1 MVGVRGRQK
10 GRMWLMAGE
19 GAGKMQGIGKYE
31 LQDLD
36 EKKTYLRKDA
46 RLCSAN
52 KAEEMYKLK
61 DLPRNSSERMQIMVS
76 E

>member
-46 RLCSAN
+46 RLLS
-52 KAEEMYKLK
+52 
-61 DLPRNSSERMQIMVS
+61 
-76 E
+76 

>member
-1 MVGVRGRQK
+1 MQWPAGGGECTGGVTAGGQPMVGVRGRQK

-46 RLCSAN
+46 RLLS
-52 KAEEMYKLK
+52 
-61 DLPRNSSERMQIMVS
+61 
-76 E
+76 

>member
-1 MVGVRGRQK
+1 
-10 GRMWLMAGE
+10 MAGE

-52 KAEEMYKLK
+52 KAEKMYKLE
-61 DLPRNSSERMQIMVS
+61 DPPRNCSERM
-76 E
+76 